1 MHELSVRAVNICH
14 LTSSVEPSAGGPAY
28 SIPKICDG
36 LRNAGNDIKL
46 LTLIG
51 PEEHMVRSEHVGFA
65 VIGPRKLG
73 FSWGMWCYLKALCAS
88 GWPSILHSHNLWVMP
103 SIYPSMMSMKFGIPH
118 VVSPRGTL
126 TQYSMR
132 TGSRFKRAYWPLIQR
147 PVLQQARAFHA
158 TAVSELEDIR
168 RLGFRQPV
176 AVIPNGVDIRSVI
189 GPEARK
195 EKTVLF
201 LGRLHPEKGLDVLV
215 RAWAMV
221 QARYPDW
228 RLRIVGPDQG
238 GYKNQLEKLVL
249 SYEVRRIEFG
259 KAAFDISEKISEYR
273 RASIYVLPSPSENFG
288 VTVVEALSSGTP
300 VITNHGAPWCDV
312 VEQGCGWWIPH
323 GVDALAGAL
332 SEAMGLEVDVLGRMG
347 ERGVSWVQGKFAWSG
362 IVRQMEHFYAYL
374 LGIRERPAFVD
385 GGSA

>member
-1 MHELSVRAVNICH
+1 MHDLSGRIVNICH

-28 SIPKICDG
+28 SIPRICDG
-36 LRNAGNDIKL
+36 LRDAGNDIKL

-51 PEEHMVRSEHVGFA
+51 PEDHLVRSEHIGFA

-73 FSWGMWCYLKALCAS
+73 FSWGMWRYLKALCAS

-103 SIYPSMMSMKFGIPH
+103 SIYPSMMSMKYGIPH

-126 TQYSMR
+126 TKYSMR
-132 TGSRFKRAYWPLIQR
+132 TGSRFKRVYWPLIQR

-158 TAVSELEDIR
+158 TAESELEDIR
-168 RLGFRQPV
+168 RLGLRQPV
-176 AVIPNGVDIRSVI
+176 AVIPNGIDIRSVI
-189 GPEARK
+189 DPEVRK
-195 EKTVLF
+195 EKIVLF
-201 LGRLHPEKGLDVLV
+201 LGRLHPEKGLDVLI
-215 RAWAMV
+215 RAWAMI

-249 SYEVRRIEFG
+249 SLEVRRIEFG
-259 KAAFDISEKISEYR
+259 KAVFDISEKMSEYR

-312 VEQGCGWWIPH
+312 VGQGCGWWIPH
-323 GVDALAGAL
+323 GVGALAGAL
-332 SEAMGLEVDVLGRMG
+332 SEAMGLGMGVLGRMG
-347 ERGVSWVQGKFAWSG
+347 ERGVSWVQDKFAWGG
-362 IVRQMEHFYAYL
+362 IVRQMEHFYFYL
-374 LGIRERPAFVD
+374 LGFRERPSFVD